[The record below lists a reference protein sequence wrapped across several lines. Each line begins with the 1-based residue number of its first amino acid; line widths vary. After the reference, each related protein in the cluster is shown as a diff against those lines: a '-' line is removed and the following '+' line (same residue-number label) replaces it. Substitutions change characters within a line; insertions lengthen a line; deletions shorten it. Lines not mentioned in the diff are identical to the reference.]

1 MTLDLKAIEARA
13 AEVYPERAWCGDEG
27 ERALPVVT
35 EDVPALVAEV
45 RRLRAELAD
54 LEWVP
59 ATHYGTDRWCPR
71 CECWR
76 LNGHAP
82 DCRLAAV
89 LQGAT

>member
-45 RRLRAELAD
+45 RRLR
-54 LEWVP
+54 
-59 ATHYGTDRWCPR
+59 
-71 CECWR
+71 
-76 LNGHAP
+76 
-82 DCRLAAV
+82 
-89 LQGAT
+89 